1 MDGHPPSTPT
11 DRYLARRLVLDSFR
25 ARKRQLIA
33 ASAGA
38 VLYLVS
44 MLAVPLLS
52 KSVLDSIVA
61 RRRLHDLIAPLAALI
76 AAGVVRAGAGA
87 LRKYQATK
95 FMALVGMDL
104 RDRMYRHFQRLSFAY
119 HDRLGAGELMS
130 RVAGDVTGLETVLS
144 MIPFAVQSVGLGL
157 FGAVVLCV
165 LQPVLGTAV
174 VVAVALASALAIR
187 LVRALYPLSRK
198 VQDRLG
204 DFGQFVEQQVNG
216 VRVIKGHGFEPV
228 NLARGALL
236 SADVRDLGIGLIGY
250 RARFWTA
257 FVLAPCLAML
267 LVLGPGVWLG
277 AHGRM
282 TAGDIFAFVQ
292 YVGML
297 MAPVL
302 VGAQLISSWPQAS
315 GSAARV
321 AEVLAAEPDVS
332 DPPDPRPLP
341 PGNGTVTF
349 EGVWFGYH
357 PSRCVL
363 NGLDLTIEAGTSVAL
378 VGASGAGKTTAA
390 YLIPRFYDVWGG
402 RVLLDGEPVNELS
415 LNELRRAVSIVF
427 EDTVIFSDTIRRNIC
442 MANPAA
448 SDEEVRAAA
457 RRAHADAFIE
467 ALPDGYETVVGEQG
481 ASLSGGQRQRIAIA
495 RAILSQ
501 PRLLILDDATSAVDP
516 TTDEAIRAD
525 LAEVLRGRTAI
536 IVAHRVETLELADR
550 VVLIDDGRVVADGT
564 HDRLLAVPAYR
575 AALALDDEVAVP

>member
-1 MDGHPPSTPT
+1 
-11 DRYLARRLVLDSFR
+11 
-25 ARKRQLIA
+25 
-33 ASAGA
+33 
-38 VLYLVS
+38 
-44 MLAVPLLS
+44 
-52 KSVLDSIVA
+52 
-61 RRRLHDLIAPLAALI
+61 
-76 AAGVVRAGAGA
+76 
-87 LRKYQATK
+87 
-95 FMALVGMDL
+95 
-104 RDRMYRHFQRLSFAY
+104 
-119 HDRLGAGELMS
+119 
-130 RVAGDVTGLETVLS
+130 
-144 MIPFAVQSVGLGL
+144 
-157 FGAVVLCV
+157 
-165 LQPVLGTAV
+165 
-174 VVAVALASALAIR
+174 
-187 LVRALYPLSRK
+187 
-198 VQDRLG
+198 
-204 DFGQFVEQQVNG
+204 
-216 VRVIKGHGFEPV
+216 
-228 NLARGALL
+228 
-236 SADVRDLGIGLIGY
+236 
-250 RARFWTA
+250 
-257 FVLAPCLAML
+257 
-267 LVLGPGVWLG
+267 
-277 AHGRM
+277 
-282 TAGDIFAFVQ
+282 
-292 YVGML
+292 
-297 MAPVL
+297 
-302 VGAQLISSWPQAS
+302 
-315 GSAARV
+315 
-321 AEVLAAEPDVS
+321 
-332 DPPDPRPLP
+332 
-341 PGNGTVTF
+341 VTF